1 MITQILLIIYG
12 INLGLIDAGLIAL
25 LFISLYFN
33 KVHKDLEE
41 LTDLERDNEDVL

>member
-1 MITQILLIIYG
+1 MLEQILLIIYG
-12 INLGLIDAGLIAL
+12 INLGLIDAIAL
-25 LFISLYFN
+25 VLLFASLYFD